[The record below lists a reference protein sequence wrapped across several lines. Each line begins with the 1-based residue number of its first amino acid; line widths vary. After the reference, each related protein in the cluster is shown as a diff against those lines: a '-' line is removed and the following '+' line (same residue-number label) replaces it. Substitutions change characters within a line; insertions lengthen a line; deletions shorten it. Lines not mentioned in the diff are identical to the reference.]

1 MEDIKPEVPCQVFAD
16 FHRKNVNKKPLYT
29 AKHFQYKS
37 YKNVQV
43 YTVMKKVD
51 TEESV
56 EQKKSHGAPRK
67 LSIAQRNEG
76 EKNVL
81 KAHILITAIEGPW
94 ATFHR
99 CKFSHH
105 EVDFFGC
112 MCSKWMYSSLF
123 SVFMKL

>member
-1 MEDIKPEVPCQVFAD
+1 MPEVRCHVIAD
-16 FHRKNVNKKPLYT
+16 IHHKNDSKKPPHT
-29 AKHFQYKS
+29 ARHFKHMG
-37 YKNVQV
+37 YKNVKV

>member
-1 MEDIKPEVPCQVFAD
+1 MVMEGIMPEVHYQYHVIA
-16 FHRKNVNKKPLYT
+16 HNT
-29 AKHFQYKS
+29 ARHFKHMG
-37 YKNVQV
+37 YKNVTV
-43 YTVMKKVD
+43 YTVMK
-51 TEESV
+51 
-56 EQKKSHGAPRK
+56 KKSHGAPRK

-76 EKNVL
+76 EKNDL